1 VLFHKQ
7 LFVFAAV
14 LALTRAGYLRAPS
27 VVVPGAPVAAASAL
41 AAAPAPVAVDTDYD
55 PNPQYSFVYDVQD
68 ALTGDSKGHQ
78 ETRDGDYVQGVYY
91 LVEPDGTRRI
101 VEYTADP
108 VNGFN
113 AVVRREPAAVT
124 APLTSGISYGAKAY
138 YR

>member
-27 VVVPGAPVAAASAL
+27 VVVPGAPIAAASAL
-41 AAAPAPVAVDTDYD
+41 AAAPVAVDTDYD

-78 ETRDGDYVQGVYY
+78 ETRNGDYVQGVYY

-124 APLTSGISYGAKAY
+124 GISYGAKAY